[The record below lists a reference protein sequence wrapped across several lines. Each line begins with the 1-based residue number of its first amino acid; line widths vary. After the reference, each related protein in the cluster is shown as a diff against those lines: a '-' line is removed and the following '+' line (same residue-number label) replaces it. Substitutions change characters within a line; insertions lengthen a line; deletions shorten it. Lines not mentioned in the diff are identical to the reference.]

1 MLERGKMERDV
12 IEIVGIDSLVPQDH
26 LLRKID
32 RAVDFNRLYEMVE
45 PLYCED
51 NGRPS
56 IDPVVLFKMV
66 LIQHL
71 YGLPSLRR
79 TAEEIGGSIYYRWFL
94 GYSLQEETPH
104 FSTVSYN
111 FRHRFTE
118 ETVDQYSA
126 GFWRKWRRRDIS
138 PPRQFL

>member
-1 MLERGKMERDV
+1 MLVKKAEDRGQLEFVNLENM
-12 IEIVGIDSLVPQDH
+12 VPQDH

-32 RAVDFNRLYEMVE
+32 AAIDFKKIYEFVE
-45 PLYCED
+45 DLYCED

-56 IDPVVLFKMV
+56 VDPVVLFKMV

-79 TAEEIGGSIYYRWFL
+79 TAEEVRGSIYYRWFL

-118 ETVDQYSA
+118 ETVAQVFRWMLEEVAEA
-126 GFWRKWRRRDIS
+126 G
-138 PPRQFL
+138 